1 MCQICAAWTEADSG
15 MCEQGALLDQ
25 ACRLSICGLLSS
37 CGKYALPGLEQ
48 TLACVNRVLC

>member
-1 MCQICAAWTEADSG
+1 MWQICAAWTEADSG

-25 ACRLSICGLLSS
+25 AYRLSICGSLSS
-37 CGKYALPGLEQ
+37 CGKYALPELKQ